1 MIFFISLH
9 LLWFRKKA
17 LKMENLGVYL
27 PLKNFGDYFQQGV
40 YTHLQEISSWKK
52 YERSGLSKA
61 LKIFLLHPTVFA
73 LEKWSQKRNIQFFSS
88 RKQPLVATLSKT
100 STLIPERYLAEQGID
115 IPNNSETLKLFWL
128 HSLIFDLE

>member
-1 MIFFISLH
+1 
-9 LLWFRKKA
+9 
-17 LKMENLGVYL
+17 MENLGVYL

-88 RKQPLVATLSKT
+88 RKQPLVA
-100 STLIPERYLAEQGID
+100 EQGID